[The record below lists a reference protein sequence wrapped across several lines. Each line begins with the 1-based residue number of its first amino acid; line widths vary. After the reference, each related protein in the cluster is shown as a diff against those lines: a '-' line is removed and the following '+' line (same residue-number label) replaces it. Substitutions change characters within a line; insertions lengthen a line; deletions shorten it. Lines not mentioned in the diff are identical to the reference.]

1 MREGG
6 AGGLRRGAPAPPP
19 PFRCGKNHIPP
30 VRSLTDARPGRRD
43 NALTFHEGPE
53 RRDAVSSQGH
63 ASSSFALRKAIALL
77 IAVAAAGLG
86 TTAAVAS
93 GWAYMA
99 TGAA

>member
-1 MREGG
+1 M
-6 AGGLRRGAPAPPP
+6 
-19 PFRCGKNHIPP
+19 I
-30 VRSLTDARPGRRD
+30 
-43 NALTFHEGPE
+43 
-53 RRDAVSSQGH
+53 SQGH

-93 GWAYMA
+93 GWTWVA

>member
-1 MREGG
+1 MRS
-6 AGGLRRGAPAPPP
+6 R
-19 PFRCGKNHIPP
+19 
-30 VRSLTDARPGRRD
+30 TDARAARRD
-43 NALTFHEGPE
+43 KGATFNEGPE

-93 GWAYMA
+93 GWTFEQ
-99 TGAA
+99 TGGA